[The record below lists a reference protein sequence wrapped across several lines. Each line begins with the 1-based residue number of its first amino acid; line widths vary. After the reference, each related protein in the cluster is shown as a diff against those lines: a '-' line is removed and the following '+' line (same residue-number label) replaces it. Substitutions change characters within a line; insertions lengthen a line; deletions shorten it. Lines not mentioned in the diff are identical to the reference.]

1 MESKFPCQK
10 TVVLPTQSK
19 DLHPLAVARLA
30 QADAKICRP
39 FDAGKLQEG
48 VRMILEALGENVAR
62 EGLIE
67 TPDRVARMLKELT
80 SGIDTDPASQIT
92 CEFLEEN
99 AGLVLVRDITF
110 NSTCEHHMLPF
121 HGVAHVAYLPREG
134 RITGL
139 SKLARVVEVASKR
152 LQVQERMTAQIA
164 QAMVDKLDPIGVF
177 VMVEAEHS
185 CMALR
190 GIKKPGARTITTDA
204 RGIYRENDA
213 LRSELL
219 TLIQKD

>member
-1 MESKFPCQK
+1 MQTKSRRLVENLLETEALVFPPQK
-10 TVVLPTQSK
+10 
-19 DLHPLAVARLA
+19 R
-30 QADAKICRP
+30 
-39 FDAGKLQEG
+39 FDALRIEAAVKE
-48 VRMILEALGENVAR
+48 ILAAIGEDPER
-62 EGLIE
+62 EGLLD
-67 TPDRVARMLKELT
+67 TPARVARMLKELT
-80 SGIDTDPASQIT
+80 AGHGADPVKELS
-92 CEFLEEN
+92 CRFVEEK
-99 AGLVLVRDITF
+99 AGLVLVKDIAF
-110 NSTCEHHMLPF
+110 SSTCEHHMLPF
-121 HGVAHVAYLPREG
+121 TGVAHVAYLPQDG
-134 RITGL
+134 QITGL
-139 SKLARVVEVASKR
+139 SKLARVVETVSKR

-164 QAMVDKLDPIGVF
+164 DALEALQPLGIF